1 MTTKLLANGILRA
14 VGILVLIAIS
24 LFILYKIS
32 TVIVYLII
40 SVVFSLIA
48 APLVKFLKTK
58 LKFKNTL
65 AVATT
70 LFLFIVFVT
79 GFVLLFVP
87 LIINQ
92 VDKLS
97 LLDINSLKQNYA
109 TVLNQLTEYLAS
121 YNVNLSSLLDSSS
134 LLKIIDFNF
143 IPSFVNG
150 LINIIG
156 NFSVGLISVLF
167 ISFFILKGKAYY
179 FESFKILLP
188 ASNKEKIIT
197 SVSKSRELLTRYFI
211 GLMLQLLI
219 IFILY
224 YIVLLIFGV
233 DNAFIIALLC
243 AVLNIIP
250 YVGPLIG
257 MLFAAVLTMISNLN
271 ADFSSEIVPTTIY
284 VIIGFM
290 IVQFID
296 NMISQPVI
304 FSKSTNSHPLEI
316 FLIILIIGSLF
327 GIIGM
332 IVAVPTYTVL
342 KVIVKEFF
350 PENTFIKLLTKIN

>member
-1 MTTKLLANGILRA
+1 MTSKQLSNGILRTLA
-14 VGILVLIAIS
+14 ILAAIAIG
-24 LFILYKIS
+24 LFILFKIS
-32 TVIVYLII
+32 TVIVYLIVAI
-40 SVVFSLIA
+40 LFTLIA
-48 APLVKFLKTK
+48 SPLVRFLKEK
-58 LKFKNTL
+58 FKFKNTL
-65 AVATT
+65 AVSTT
-70 LFLFIVFVT
+70 LFVFLLFIT

-97 LLDINSLKQNYA
+97 LLEIDSLRQNYA
-109 TVLNQLTEYLAS
+109 AVIEQLSNYLSS

-134 LLKIIDFNF
+134 LIKSIDFNF

-150 LINIIG
+150 LINILG
-156 NFSVGLISVLF
+156 NISAGLISVLF
-167 ISFFILKGKAYY
+167 ISFFLLKDKTYY
-179 FESFKILLP
+179 FESFKSILP
-188 ASNKEKIIT
+188 KSKKTKIIS
-197 SVSKSRELLTRYFI
+197 SVKESKELLSRYFI
-211 GLMLQLLI
+211 GLILQLLI
-219 IFILY
+219 VFILY

-250 YVGPLIG
+250 YIGPLIG
-257 MLFAAVLTMISNLN
+257 ILFAAILTMISNLN
-271 ADFSSEIVPTTIY
+271 GDFSTEIIPTTIY
-284 VIIGFM
+284 VIIGFI

-296 NMISQPVI
+296 NMISQPLI

-332 IVAVPTYTVL
+332 IIAVPTYTVL
-342 KVIVKEFF
+342 KVMAKQFF
-350 PENTFIKLLTKIN
+350 PNNTFVKLLTKTT

>member
-1 MTTKLLANGILRA
+1 MTSKSLANGILRA
-14 VGILVLIAIS
+14 IGILILFALS
-24 LFILYKIS
+24 LYIIYQVS

-40 SVVFSLIA
+40 SVVFTLIA
-48 APLVKFLKTK
+48 NPVVKFLKGK

-70 LFLFIVFVT
+70 LLLFVLLVI

-97 LLDINSLKQNYA
+97 LLDINSLKHNYII
-109 TVLNQLTEYLAS
+109 VLNQLTEYLS
-121 YNVNLSSLLDSSS
+121 NYNVNLSSLLDSSS
-134 LLKIIDFNF
+134 LLKNIDFNI
-143 IPSFVNG
+143 IPSFVNS
-150 LINIIG
+150 LINIVG

-167 ISFFILKGKAYY
+167 ISFFLLKGKAYY
-179 FESFKILLP
+179 FESFKSLLP
-188 ASNKEKIIT
+188 SSNKEKIIT
-197 SVSKSRELLTRYFI
+197 SVRKSNELLSRYFI
-211 GLMLQLLI
+211 GLMLQLFI
-219 IFILY
+219 VFILY

-250 YVGPLIG
+250 YLGPLIG
-257 MLFAAVLTMISNLN
+257 VMFAAILTMIGNLN
-271 ADFSSEIVPTTIY
+271 SDFSSEIVSTTIY

-296 NMISQPVI
+296 NMFSQPLI

-332 IVAVPTYTVL
+332 IVAIPSYTVL
-342 KVIVKEFF
+342 KVIAKEFF
-350 PENTFIKLLTKIN
+350 PENTFIKLLTKSH